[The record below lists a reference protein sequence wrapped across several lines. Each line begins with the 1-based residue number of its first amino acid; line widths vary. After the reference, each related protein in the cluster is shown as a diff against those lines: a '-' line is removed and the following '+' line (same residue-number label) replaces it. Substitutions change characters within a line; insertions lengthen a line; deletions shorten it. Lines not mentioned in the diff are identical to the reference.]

1 MLQYKN
7 YPFSTALSKK
17 KFQFASLAGGFAAVS
32 LRSNNKKI
40 SHHFFRECVLGIWRI
55 AALELNCMFPAK
67 DILIMK
73 KLLKNWS
80 LKSGF
85 YLWSIELD
93 PGLSFDQCGWQLHY
107 NGLDSVGWGPSL
119 GRHELH
125 AQCSTVKDVA
135 AVENWMDHTDKG
147 RVEREGILEGEREQN
162 VIFSFFLLQFLEILG
177 KRGVWVYPHDLDVPL
192 VERVVDQLHLVG
204 AGFEWRTS
212 VDIAQFFHQSVGGL
226 YRSGHSA
233 LKRYTFKKALEKLN
247 NKPYL

>member
-1 MLQYKN
+1 MWI
-7 YPFSTALSKK
+7 LSKMRFSNCEFLDK
-17 KFQFASLAGGFAAVS
+17 SRIFAPVWKAK
-32 LRSNNKKI
+32 R
-40 SHHFFRECVLGIWRI
+40 VL
-55 AALELNCMFPAK
+55 
-67 DILIMK
+67 
-73 KLLKNWS
+73 
-80 LKSGF
+80 

-125 AQCSTVKDVA
+125 AQCSTVKDVS
-135 AVENWMDHTDKG
+135 AVENWMDHSDKG
-147 RVEREGILEGEREQN
+147 RVEREGILEGEGEQN
-162 VIFSFFLLQFLEILG
+162 VIFSLFLLQFLEILG
-177 KRGVWVYPHDLDVPL
+177 QRGVWVYPHDLDVPL

-233 LKRYTFKKALEKLN
+233 LKRYTFKNGLAHWGKKSTFYPKIHTLKIPIFTKFTFLKSHFSQN
-247 NKPYL
+247 SHFQSLIFHKNSHFSNIKFLVISG